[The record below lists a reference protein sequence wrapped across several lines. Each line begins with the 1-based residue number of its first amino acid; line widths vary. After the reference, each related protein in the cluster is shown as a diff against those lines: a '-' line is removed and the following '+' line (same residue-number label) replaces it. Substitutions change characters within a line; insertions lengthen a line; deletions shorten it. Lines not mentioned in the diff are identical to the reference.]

1 MTEKQKALWYFKKS
15 IQLYKEEGFVN
26 PDAVS
31 DEESLGVLISQAGQW
46 TGDYIF
52 QAATFAFEDSNYH
65 SFNEEFETAWN
76 TYLVKTQLKGYTEPT
91 EAA

>member
-1 MTEKQKALWYFKKS
+1 MTEEQKALWYFKKA

-26 PDAVS
+26 PDIVS

-52 QAATFAFEDSNYH
+52 QAATSAFEDSSFH

-76 TYLVKTQLKGYTEPT
+76 T
-91 EAA
+91 

>member
-1 MTEKQKALWYFKKS
+1 MTEKQKALWYFKKA

-31 DEESLGVLISQAGQW
+31 EEESLGVLISQAGQW